1 MRLELLVTCWGK
13 RVTLAFIMREATRQ
27 DNPRLAGFLADP
39 RRALWKL
46 SLPILGGMA
55 IHTLYSVV
63 DMIFVGWVGA
73 DAVAALAFNMPLVFF
88 AYGMTMGLSSGVTA
102 VVAQAIGGKD
112 KVRADNTAE
121 HAVALGVVVGLA
133 ITAAGLIWGPRILFA
148 LGATGEINTLAWSYF
163 QVICWGLTFSVMSAF
178 FRGILTGEGDT
189 MRPMVILGSGMV
201 LNLIFDPIFIFGLDM
216 GVRGAAMATL
226 ISQVIVFV
234 VFIYVIFHRKST
246 FVEFRLRHFRYRS
259 AIMLSILKIGLPAS
273 VSFMIMSVGGATFNK
288 ILSTYSHHAVAAYQ
302 IANRIEMLSFMPII
316 ALSTGCVTLVGMF
329 YGAGEYGKLRDII
342 RFTMVRAIMIGLAAF
357 VLIYPFAPQ
366 IMLVFR
372 PNAEI
377 LDYGVSYLRV
387 IAFAFPLVPIG
398 MISGRVMQG
407 LGKGL
412 PMLILTTLR
421 VLGLSA
427 PLALYFAYALHKPV
441 EWIWYAMLISVVVA
455 ASVGITW
462 LLVSLRQAEQGPRP
476 ATPPVEAPK
485 PALEAAG

>member
-1 MRLELLVTCWGK
+1 MTLELLATCWGK
-13 RVTLAFIMREATRQ
+13 KVTLTFIMREATRK
-27 DNPRLAGFLADP
+27 DNSRLAGFLADP

-63 DMIFVGWVGA
+63 DMIFVGWVGP

-102 VVAQAIGGKD
+102 VMAQAIGGKD

-121 HAVALGVVVGLA
+121 HAVALGLVVGLA
-133 ITAAGLIWGPRILFA
+133 ISAVSLIWGPRILFA

-163 QVICWGLTFSVMSAF
+163 QVISWGLTFSVLSAF

-189 MRPMVILGSGMV
+189 MRPMAILGLGMV
-201 LNLIFDPIFIFGLDM
+201 LNIIFDPIFIFGLDM
-216 GVRGAAMATL
+216 GVRGAAMATM

-259 AIMLSILKIGLPAS
+259 AIMLSILKIGLPSS

-342 RFTMVRAIMIGLAAF
+342 RYTMVRAIMIGLAAF
-357 VLIYPFAPQ
+357 VLIFPFAPQ

-407 LGKGL
+407 MGKGL
-412 PMLILTTLR
+412 PVLILTTLR

-441 EWIWYAMLISVVVA
+441 VWIWYAMLISVAVA
-455 ASVGITW
+455 ATLGITW
-462 LLVSLRQAEQGPRP
+462 LMVSLRQAEQGPHPAAP
-476 ATPPVEAPK
+476 ATDAPQ
-485 PALEAAG
+485 PAVEAAG

>member
-1 MRLELLVTCWGK
+1 MRLELLATCWRK
-13 RVTLAFIMREATRQ
+13 RVTLGFIMPETTRQ
-27 DNPRLAGFLADP
+27 DNSRLAGFLADP

-46 SLPILGGMA
+46 SLPVLGGMA

-63 DMIFVGWVGA
+63 DMIFVGWVGP

-121 HAVALGVVVGLA
+121 HAVALGIVVALA
-133 ITAAGLIWGPRILFA
+133 ISAVGLIWGPRILFA

-163 QVICWGLTFSVMSAF
+163 QVICWGLTFSVLSSF
-178 FRGILTGEGDT
+178 FRGILAGEGDT

-226 ISQVIVFV
+226 ISQAIVFV
-234 VFIYVIFHRKST
+234 AFIYLIFHRKST
-246 FVEFRLRHFRYRS
+246 FVEFRLRHFRYRP

-342 RFTMVRAIMIGLAAF
+342 RYTMAWAILIGVAAF

-441 EWIWYAMLISVVVA
+441 VWIWYAMLISVAVA

-462 LLVSLRQAEQGPRP
+462 LLISLRQAERLPRP
-476 ATPPVEAPK
+476 AAPAK
-485 PALEAAG
+485 ALEPAVGGAAG